1 MSTVTLAE
9 VKQYLRVI
17 HDDDDALLQ
26 DLIDSAEREARA
38 FLAHDSL
45 EVDETDIDA
54 PEVPPDVLTAI
65 KLLVRADYEAA
76 DAAQVLAWR
85 TCAELK
91 MWPYRQ
97 DIGV

>member
-9 VKQYLRVI
+9 AKQYLRVI
-17 HDDDDALLQ
+17 HDDDDTLIQ
-26 DLIDSAEREARA
+26 DLIDGAEREARA

-45 EVDETDIDA
+45 EVDGVDSSE
-54 PEVPPDVLTAI
+54 PQVPHDVLTAI

-76 DAAQVLAWR
+76 DAAQALAWR
-85 TCAELK
+85 QCAELK